1 MIKLHNVNLL
11 QKEYSLISKT
21 KIRGNNSRPR
31 YRLYV
36 TLKIQL
42 SNGMNITIPEGFE
55 WDLSTAPRFAWSL
68 LPPDGDFELA
78 YLIHD
83 FLWINKE
90 EMATHFEYYDMNFN
104 QKFTDDEMLKWAKVT
119 NGIIRGLGFSN
130 EEAVYFIKAV
140 DAGHFL
146 LLIRDYQYRLNELK
160 KTL

>member
-11 QKEYSLISKT
+11 QKKYSLISKT

-31 YRLYV
+31 YRLDV

-55 WDLSTAPRFAWSL
+55 WDLSTVPRFAWGFL
-68 LPPDGDFELA
+68 APDGDFELA

-83 FLWINKE
+83 YLWINKE
-90 EMATHFEYYDMNFN
+90 EIYELFEYYDVVFD

-119 NGIIRGLGFSN
+119 NGTEKISIRNIDNYTRYYGVRLFGWLVWDGYIN
-130 EEAVYFIKAV
+130 IK
-140 DAGHFL
+140 
-146 LLIRDYQYRLNELK
+146 
-160 KTL
+160 

>member
-11 QKEYSLISKT
+11 QKKYSLISKT

-31 YRLYV
+31 YRLDV

-55 WDLSTAPRFAWSL
+55 WDLSTVPRFAWGFL
-68 LPPDGDFELA
+68 APDGDFELA

-83 FLWINKE
+83 YLWINKE
-90 EMATHFEYYDMNFN
+90 EIYELFEYYDVVFD

-119 NGIIRGLGFSN
+119 NGTEKISIRN
-130 EEAVYFIKAV
+130 I
-140 DAGHFL
+140 DN
-146 LLIRDYQYRLNELK
+146 LIRYYGVRFFGWLVWNGIINIK
-160 KTL
+160 

>member
-11 QKEYSLISKT
+11 QKKYSLISKT

-31 YRLYV
+31 YRLDV

-55 WDLSTAPRFAWSL
+55 WDLSTVPRFAWGFL
-68 LPPDGDFELA
+68 APDGDFELA

-83 FLWINKE
+83 YLWINKE
-90 EMATHFEYYDMNFN
+90 EMYELFEYYDVVFD

-119 NGIIRGLGFSN
+119 NGTEKISIRN
-130 EEAVYFIKAV
+130 I
-140 DAGHFL
+140 DN
-146 LLIRDYQYRLNELK
+146 LIRYYGVRFFGWLVWNGIINIK
-160 KTL
+160 

>member
-31 YRLYV
+31 YRLDV
-36 TLKIQL
+36 TLEIQL
-42 SNGMNITIPEGFE
+42 SNGMNITIPKGFE
-55 WDLSTAPRFAWSL
+55 WDLSTVPRFAWGIL
-68 LPPDGDFELA
+68 APDGDFELA

-90 EMATHFEYYDMNFN
+90 EMYELFQYYDCVFD

-119 NGIIRGLGFSN
+119 NGTEKISFRNIDN
-130 EEAVYFIKAV
+130 
-140 DAGHFL
+140 
-146 LLIRDYQYRLNELK
+146 LIRYYAVRTFGWLVWNGYMNIN
-160 KTL
+160 

>member
-31 YRLYV
+31 YRLDV

-55 WDLSTAPRFAWSL
+55 WDLSTVPRFAWGFL
-68 LPPDGDFELA
+68 APDGDFELA

-83 FLWINKE
+83 YLWINKE
-90 EMATHFEYYDMNFN
+90 EMYEFFEYYDCVFN

-119 NGIIRGLGFSN
+119 NGTEKISFRNIDNYTRYYG
-130 EEAVYFIKAV
+130 V
-140 DAGHFL
+140 
-146 LLIRDYQYRLNELK
+146 RLFGWLVWDGYININ
-160 KTL
+160 

>member
-31 YRLYV
+31 YRLDV

-83 FLWINKE
+83 YLWINKE
-90 EMATHFEYYDMNFN
+90 EMYEFFEYYDCVFN

-119 NGIIRGLGFSN
+119 NGTEKISFRNIDNYTRYYG
-130 EEAVYFIKAV
+130 V
-140 DAGHFL
+140 
-146 LLIRDYQYRLNELK
+146 RLFGWLVWDGYININ
-160 KTL
+160 

>member
-31 YRLYV
+31 YRPDV

-42 SNGMNITIPEGFE
+42 SNGMNITIPEGFK
-55 WDLSTAPRFAWSL
+55 WDLSTAPRFAWSI

-83 FLWINKE
+83 YLWINKE
-90 EMATHFEYYDMNFN
+90 EMYEFFEYYDCVFD

-119 NGIIRGLGFSN
+119 NGTEKISFRNIDNYTRYYS
-130 EEAVYFIKAV
+130 V
-140 DAGHFL
+140 
-146 LLIRDYQYRLNELK
+146 RLFGWLVWDGYININ
-160 KTL
+160 

>member
-1 MIKLHNVNLL
+1 MITLENISSL

-31 YRLYV
+31 YRLDV
-36 TLKIQL
+36 ALKIQL
-42 SNGMNITIPEGFE
+42 SNGMNITIQKGFE
-55 WDLSTAPRFAWSL
+55 WDLSTVPRFAWSIL
-68 LPPDGDFELA
+68 APDGDFELA

-119 NGIIRGLGFSN
+119 NGTENISLRNIDNYTRYYAVRTFGWLVWNGIIN
-130 EEAVYFIKAV
+130 IK
-140 DAGHFL
+140 
-146 LLIRDYQYRLNELK
+146 
-160 KTL
+160 